1 MGTISRA
8 FFARNLVDSGT
19 KVNYETKCLCSWNK
33 IVALFLKSSIFE
45 TYKTPSMKKIL
56 LLAITF
62 SLTSCAQVQQTL
74 NQLPQLSSQIPG
86 VGGVDIA
93 SGLKEALNK
102 GITQQVSKLTAVDGF
117 YKNEAVKILMP
128 AELQKVDATLR
139 KIGLGSLA
147 DEGIKVL
154 NRAAEDAVK
163 EATPIFVSAVKNM
176 TFTDAKN
183 ILLGNDSA
191 ATTYLQ
197 GSTTTALY
205 GKFNPVIKSSFE
217 KVGADVIW
225 TKIINKYNTI
235 PLVKKVNPDLTDYTT
250 NQALAGVFKMIAV
263 EEKEIRNNISA
274 RTTPLLKSV
283 FAMQDNK

>member
-1 MGTISRA
+1 
-8 FFARNLVDSGT
+8 
-19 KVNYETKCLCSWNK
+19 
-33 IVALFLKSSIFE
+33 
-45 TYKTPSMKKIL
+45 MKKIII
-56 LLAITF
+56 LALAF

-74 NQLPQLSSQIPG
+74 NQLPQLASQLPTG
-86 VGGVDIA
+86 SVDIA

-102 GITQQVSKLTAVDGF
+102 GITEQVSKLTAVDGF

-128 AELQKVDATLR
+128 EELQKVDATLR

-176 TFTDAKN
+176 SFTDAKN

-191 ATTYLQ
+191 ATSYLQ
-197 GSTTTALY
+197 GTTTTALY

-217 KVGADVIW
+217 KVGADVVW
-225 TKIINKYNTI
+225 KNIITKYNSI

-250 NQALAGVFKMIAV
+250 NQALVGVFKMIAV
-263 EEKEIRNNISA
+263 EEKDIRTNISA
-274 RTTPLLKSV
+274 RTSPLLQKV
-283 FAMQDNK
+283 FAMQDGK

>member
-1 MGTISRA
+1 MKQILILA
-8 FFARNLVDSGT
+8 LV
-19 KVNYETKCLCSWNK
+19 
-33 IVALFLKSSIFE
+33 
-45 TYKTPSMKKIL
+45 
-56 LLAITF
+56 F
-62 SLTSCAQVQQTL
+62 SLSSCAQVQQTL
-74 NQLPQLSSQIPG
+74 NQLPQLSSQLPG
-86 VGGVDIA
+86 IGGVDIA

-139 KIGLGSLA
+139 KIGLSSLA

-176 TFTDAKN
+176 SFTDAKN

-191 ATTYLQ
+191 ATSYLQ
-197 GSTTTALY
+197 NSTTTALY
-205 GKFNPVIKSSFE
+205 GKFNPVIKSSFA
-217 KVGADVIW
+217 KVGADVVW
-225 TKIINKYNTI
+225 TNIINKYNTI

-263 EEKEIRNNISA
+263 EEKDIRTNISA

-283 FAMQDNK
+283 FAMQDGK

>member
-1 MGTISRA
+1 
-8 FFARNLVDSGT
+8 
-19 KVNYETKCLCSWNK
+19 
-33 IVALFLKSSIFE
+33 
-45 TYKTPSMKKIL
+45 
-56 LLAITF
+56 
-62 SLTSCAQVQQTL
+62 
-74 NQLPQLSSQIPG
+74 
-86 VGGVDIA
+86 
-93 SGLKEALNK
+93 
-102 GITQQVSKLTAVDGF
+102 
-117 YKNEAVKILMP
+117 MP

-139 KIGLGSLA
+139 KIGLSSLA

-163 EATPIFVSAVKNM
+163 EATPIFVSAVRNM
-176 TFTDAKN
+176 SFTDAKN

-191 ATTYLQ
+191 ATSYLQ
-197 GSTTTALY
+197 NSTTTALY

-263 EEKEIRNNISA
+263 EEKEIRNNINE

-283 FAMQDNK
+283 FAMQDGK

>member
-1 MGTISRA
+1 
-8 FFARNLVDSGT
+8 
-19 KVNYETKCLCSWNK
+19 
-33 IVALFLKSSIFE
+33 
-45 TYKTPSMKKIL
+45 MKKII
-56 LLAITF
+56 LLAFAF
-62 SLTSCAQVQQTL
+62 SLTSCAQVQSTL
-74 NQLPQLSSQIPG
+74 NQFPQLSSQIPG
-86 VGGVDIA
+86 IGGVDIS

-117 YKNEAVKILMP
+117 YKNEAVKILLP

-139 KIGLGSLA
+139 KIGLSSLA

-176 TFTDAKN
+176 SFTDAKN
-183 ILLGNDSA
+183 ILLGSDNA
-191 ATTYLQ
+191 ATSYLQ
-197 GSTTTALY
+197 NSTTTALY

-217 KVGADVIW
+217 KVGAAAVW
-225 TKIINKYNTI
+225 TKIITKYNTI
-235 PLVKKVNPDLTDYTT
+235 PLVRKVNPDLTDYTT

-263 EEKEIRNNISA
+263 EEKDIRSNISA

-283 FAMQDNK
+283 FAMQDKK